1 MFFFLTTGR
10 MFCSYEEQKYDIF
23 FKWKIMS
30 LEFTQYIFYNMFIF
44 IEPVSEER
52 KKNILTFSYEKQRI
66 MNFNHD
72 YEMGVTIT
80 LTYWLFFT

>member
-23 FKWKIMS
+23 FKWKIMP
-30 LEFTQYIFYNMFIF
+30 LEFSQYIFYNMFIF

-52 KKNILTFSYEKQRI
+52 KKTS
-66 MNFNHD
+66 
-72 YEMGVTIT
+72 
-80 LTYWLFFT
+80 